1 MNPVIL
7 HMGAYSPEPQ
17 IGYLHPLKWRGL
29 LMSLSGWWMENSDV
43 IAMNEISKYGYITLH

>member
-1 MNPVIL
+1 
-7 HMGAYSPEPQ
+7 MGAYSPEPQ